1 MPSFNFDAYITMYDE
16 IEKSLSGAYKGKMP
30 YVIAVDGDIVNAW
43 ADLSETDPFG
53 LGVKLDIPDKPSPED
68 LNLEITTKEKAGAAI
83 YIIKK
88 NNSSWY
94 IEFFNNKFYLNS
106 FAINMKEKV
115 QIQETLGP
123 AVVSFFGDSVRIYE
137 FGGVA
142 LDWTSANTSQ
152 SYKNFHQSGLIHMY
166 NNVLRGTKLVEA
178 NRIAVLTVGN
188 HYVYGY
194 PLNLAVSY
202 SSEMEKIAVFRM
214 SWVVVDHTMNYPF
227 LTDESDL
234 ENLYKVDVKY
244 KDRYDN
250 FESIDIPKELNK
262 VTGFNPDI
270 ERLS

>member
-1 MPSFNFDAYITMYDE
+1 MSFDFAAYIALQTE
-16 IEKSLSGAYKGKMP
+16 IEKSLSGAYKEKMP
-30 YVIAVDGDIVNAW
+30 YVIAVDGNVVNAW
-43 ADLSETDPFG
+43 SDLSETDPFG
-53 LGVKLDIPDKPSPED
+53 LGVRLDVPNKPSPED
-68 LNLEITTKEKAGAAI
+68 LHLEITTKERAGAAI
-83 YIIKK
+83 YVIKK
-88 NNSSWY
+88 KDASWY

-106 FAINMKEKV
+106 FSINMKEKV

-178 NRIAVLTVGN
+178 SRIAVLTVGN

-194 PLNLAVSY
+194 PLNLGVSY
-202 SSEMEKIAVFRM
+202 SSEMEKIAAFRM

-234 ENLYKVDVKY
+234 GNLYKVDIMY
-244 KDRYDN
+244 KDRYYAPDLD
-250 FESIDIPKELNK
+250 DIPKELNK
-262 VTGFNPDI
+262 ITGFNPDI